1 MTRRCN
7 FLASKVLPTAVRSA
21 LPRFADSD
29 CQSEMILRFSY
40 SVFQEAFSQIQFF
53 KKPSVRFTI
62 FSRSLQSHSVCLH
75 LVLCLQQFRGQLP
88 ALLTDLSKLSA
99 NFPHQAHQPLKHI
112 KLSTC
117 HHLCSLGQ
125 WQLLTFFSA
134 LFLSAMQC
142 PACDR
147 LLPKSGFANS
157 LWRWQQGSGP
167 QPDWVWCCKAC
178 VLQRAVNPKRTWCF
192 WKKFL
197 YQLEELKDRRAPE
210 LLEEYSWIHCASFMF
225 NDFVG

>member
-1 MTRRCN
+1 M
-7 FLASKVLPTAVRSA
+7 
-21 LPRFADSD
+21 
-29 CQSEMILRFSY
+29 
-40 SVFQEAFSQIQFF
+40 FF
-53 KKPSVRFTI
+53 KKPSVA
-62 FSRSLQSHSVCLH
+62 FSLLFKKPCTWF
-75 LVLCLQQFRGQLP
+75 LCLQQFCGQLP